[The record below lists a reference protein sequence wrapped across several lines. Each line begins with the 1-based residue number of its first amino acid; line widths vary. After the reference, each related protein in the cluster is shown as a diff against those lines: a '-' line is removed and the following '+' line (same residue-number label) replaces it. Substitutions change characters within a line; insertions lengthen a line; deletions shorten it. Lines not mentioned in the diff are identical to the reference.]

1 MIPSIPKM
9 SLLSADGGI
18 WPSLS
23 KNKVQNRNFFTVESP
38 LSDTPLNLK

>member
-23 KNKVQNRNFFTVESP
+23 KNKVQNRNHLTDEPP
-38 LSDTPLNLK
+38 LSGTPLNLK

>member
-23 KNKVQNRNFFTVESP
+23 KNKIQIEII
-38 LSDTPLNLK
+38 LQLNLH